1 MVSRILYIAE
11 GRMGIQEARR
21 ALVTTDRSEHDVNVG
36 DDDHRARQESDCDD
50 LSVVGS
56 GYDGLPGCPSCV
68 RP

>member
-1 MVSRILYIAE
+1 MASSLLDTVE
-11 GRMGIQEARR
+11 GRTGIREARR
-21 ALVTTDRSEHDVNVG
+21 TLVTTDRSERDVNVG